1 MVKHSEFWWRYVMQI
16 VESYNNLVDAKV
28 DMRKHIAAGWRI
40 HTCTMSEV
48 MAGYKPYC
56 TVLVVYEK

>member
-1 MVKHSEFWWRYVMQI
+1 MQI

-28 DMRKHIAAGWRI
+28 DMRKHITAGWRV
-40 HTCTMSEV
+40 HTCAMSEV